1 MDLSKIY
8 SKTGKGTRA
17 LSAKAKELPKHA
29 LKVLPLIDST
39 TSVRDILAKLGKFSE
54 TDLHIVLTQLESGG
68 YIRALQDDNWDA
80 DSAQPANASSIVVE
94 EVSHEDFFRIAD
106 EPPSPTPTEPPQTEP
121 EAEDAALQQ
130 AQRVY
135 QEFAERLAKETQKQ
149 TEHEAQIKAVEAER
163 KAREEAERKAT
174 EERSRMEAEAAAA
187 REAERLVKAEEARQA
202 ELAKIL
208 FEAEH
213 AARLEAERVAREK
226 AERAAR
232 LAEESRRR
240 IEAEAKEAAEKL
252 ALEEAK
258 RKLREEEEARKQAEA
273 ERKAREAAEKQA
285 KKEEEARL
293 KAEAKEKARL
303 EKAAKEE
310 AERQAREEAKQRA
323 REEED
328 ARRKAEAERLAREE
342 AERQARQEEEARL
355 KAEAKEKARLEKAA
369 QEEADRLAREEARQ
383 RAQEEEEARRKAEAE
398 RIAKEETER
407 QARRAEEARL
417 KAEADARAE
426 AEKQA
431 RLAVEA
437 QARAEAEQ
445 REREEREAAR
455 KAEAERKAQQEAE
468 LQARK
473 EEEAQRKV
481 EAAEAKRLAKEEARR
496 EAEARAQLKLEQK
509 ERARADRV
517 ARKIAASRQRKRT
530 SEAGSGLAKLA
541 KAVLLYLP
549 LTLVL
554 LIVALHFV
562 NLAPFAA
569 PVERAASTSLG
580 EPVRFG
586 ELHASLLPQPEL
598 RLTDVQVGQDNALQF
613 GTVHI
618 EFALATLFEPTRSVN
633 RLEIE
638 NASLSAAE
646 FERLQRWFHTSS
658 KARKV
663 EISNIAFKNIT
674 FAVPDLK
681 LPALSGKIALAPD
694 GSFGTADL
702 ETQEGNLSLKL
713 QPDNGFWKFSMDARA
728 WQPPLRTAL
737 KFDEFRA
744 EGILRGQTAQ
754 LETMEGSIYAGT
766 FKGSSMIAWKDRPRI
781 TGRFVTEN
789 IRLEQVVAADGSTSG
804 IEGALSADVTFSSAS
819 EDVQGLAESVV
830 ANARFTVSDGKIQG
844 IDLSSSMLPANRER
858 STRFDKL
865 TGTLQSDAVTA
876 HLRQL
881 VLESPQLRARGQL
894 DVGNN
899 HEVNGKV
906 MAELMIP
913 SRRMQAS
920 FGLGGKV
927 GDMWIK

>member
-80 DSAQPANASSIVVE
+80 ESAQPANASSIVVE

-342 AERQARQEEEARL
+342 A
-355 KAEAKEKARLEKAA
+355 
-369 QEEADRLAREEARQ
+369 DRLAREEARQ

-496 EAEARAQLKLEQK
+496 EAEARAQFKLEQK

-517 ARKIAASRQRKRT
+517 ARKIAATRQRKRT

-681 LPALSGKIALAPD
+681 LPALSGKIELAPD

-865 TGTLQSDAVTA
+865 TGTLQSDAATA

-881 VLESPQLRARGQL
+881 MLESPQLRARGQL
-894 DVGNN
+894 DIGNN
-899 HEVNGKV
+899 HEVTGKV